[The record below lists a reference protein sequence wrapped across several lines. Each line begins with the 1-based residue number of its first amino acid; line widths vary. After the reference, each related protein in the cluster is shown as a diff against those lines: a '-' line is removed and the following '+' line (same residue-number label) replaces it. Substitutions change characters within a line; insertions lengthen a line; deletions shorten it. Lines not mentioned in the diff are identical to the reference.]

1 MTYSRFNRHENM
13 NSETRSEIMKL
24 IRTVSDIDSVDD
36 GILERIQNMLY
47 GLFDGYLYDD
57 LQLLSLQLPTE
68 LCSRIMRIFDIC
80 KKYPQSETQVF

>member
-57 LQLLSLQLPTE
+57 LQLLALQLPTD
-68 LCSRIMRIFDIC
+68 LGVDIIKIFDIC
-80 KKYPQSETQVF
+80 NRYDKIEYVN

>member
-13 NSETRSEIMKL
+13 NSGTRSEIMKL
-24 IRTVSDIDSVDD
+24 IRMVSDIDSVDD

-57 LQLLSLQLPTE
+57 LQLLALQLPTD
-68 LCSRIMRIFDIC
+68 LAVNVIKMYDIC
-80 KKYPQSETQVF
+80 NRYPKIETA

>member
-24 IRTVSDIDSVDD
+24 IRMVSDIDSVDD

-57 LQLLSLQLPTE
+57 LQLLALQLPTD
-68 LCSRIMRIFDIC
+68 LGVDIIKIFDIC
-80 KKYPQSETQVF
+80 NRYDKIEYVN